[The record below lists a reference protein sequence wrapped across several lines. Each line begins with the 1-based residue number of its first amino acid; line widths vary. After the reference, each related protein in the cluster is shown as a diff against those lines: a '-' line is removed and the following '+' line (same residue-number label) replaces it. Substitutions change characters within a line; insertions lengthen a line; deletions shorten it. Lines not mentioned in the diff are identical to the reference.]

1 MRRLGNLVLLSLFLV
16 GFAASPARA
25 GWNPELARRAQETIA
40 RFTQADPTLN
50 TFFEKAYG
58 YAVFPRVG
66 KGAVGIGGAY
76 GTGVVYERSAEKSAK
91 NADKSAERK
100 ETRWEPVGTASLM
113 QFTLG
118 VQLGGQ
124 AYSEVIFFEDKATLD
139 RFKKGNYEMSAQASA
154 VAADKGAAANTDY
167 SSGVA
172 IFTLVKGGLMFE
184 ASVGG
189 QKFTF
194 EPKDNVMAEGKA
206 PGSGY

>member
-1 MRRLGNLVLLSLFLV
+1 MRHLGNLVLLSLFFV
-16 GFAASPARA
+16 VSAASPARA
-25 GWNPELARRAQETIA
+25 GWDPELANRAQETIA
-40 RFTQADPTLN
+40 QFTQADPTLK
-50 TFFEKAYG
+50 TFFEKSYG

-76 GTGVVYERSAEKSAK
+76 GTGVVYERSAEK
-91 NADKSAERK
+91 K

-154 VAADKGAAANTDY
+154 VAADKGAAANVDY

-172 IFTLVKGGLMFE
+172 IFTLAKGGLMFE

-206 PGSGY
+206 PDSR

>member
-1 MRRLGNLVLLSLFLV
+1 MRQLGNLVLLSLFFV
-16 GFAASPARA
+16 VSAASPAQA
-25 GWNPELARRAQETIA
+25 GWDPELASRAQETIA

-50 TFFEKAYG
+50 TFFEKSYG

-76 GTGVVYERSAEKSAK
+76 GTGVVYERSVK
-91 NADKSAERK
+91 NADKSVEKK
-100 ETRWEPVGTASLM
+100 ETRWEPVGTARLM

-139 RFKKGNYEMSAQASA
+139 RFKQGNYEMSAQASA
-154 VAADKGAAANTDY
+154 VAADKGAATNVDY

-172 IFTLVKGGLMFE
+172 IFTLAKGGLMFE